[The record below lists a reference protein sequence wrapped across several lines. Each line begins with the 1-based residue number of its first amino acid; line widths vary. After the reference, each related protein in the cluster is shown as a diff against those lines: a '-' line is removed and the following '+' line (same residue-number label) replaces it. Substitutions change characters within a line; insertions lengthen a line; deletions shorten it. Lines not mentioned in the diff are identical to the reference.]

1 MERPVQASG
10 SAPLPPLLPQPAS
23 QRPGTLAPL
32 PAPSVPRSPR
42 NQLDPIGSPP
52 KAAPAPL
59 APLSPSKAML
69 PNMEPS
75 LTQLSP
81 SRSTKVQSPR
91 MTVHQMFMGTSASSD
106 KWMSGVGAPAGG
118 AMQQLSQRDMKP
130 HLDAYAAIAQ
140 VCAEVVLPATARASL
155 AALHLCATAAVAC
168 EIPLAPCAG
177 NTSSF
182 RSRTAMRPRLD
193 AVCTCL
199 FIKRRVLCA
208 G

>member
-1 MERPVQASG
+1 
-10 SAPLPPLLPQPAS
+10 
-23 QRPGTLAPL
+23 
-32 PAPSVPRSPR
+32 
-42 NQLDPIGSPP
+42 
-52 KAAPAPL
+52 
-59 APLSPSKAML
+59 
-69 PNMEPS
+69 
-75 LTQLSP
+75 
-81 SRSTKVQSPR
+81 
-91 MTVHQMFMGTSASSD
+91 
-106 KWMSGVGAPAGG
+106 
-118 AMQQLSQRDMKP
+118 MQQLSQRDMKP

-140 VCAEVVLPATARASL
+140 VCAEVVLPATARTSL